1 MRNYL
6 IYIFLIILA
15 SCTRQNVSISLAEIE
30 NMVYESPD
38 SALQILRT
46 IPTESLSTD
55 YLRAEYSLLMATA
68 LDKNYIDVCNDSLA
82 MTAVQYYSKKPA
94 GMKLAR
100 SLYYLGLSYYYSG
113 DYNQAILEF
122 TKAERVAEK
131 HDSLYLGFVKVLQAD
146 TYNMTYNVVEQKNS
160 LQKALEVYQSLNQPY
175 YTNVA
180 KYNLAR
186 AYLNNKEYERADSLY
201 EALLSSDIDDRM
213 RGLAMADQSFLQVVK
228 DGGNIG
234 LALRNFTQLN
244 NLGLSLTPRHYW
256 AWAYALLLNGDKDLA
271 NGIINQI
278 GQIDTSGTAS
288 FWQYKIAKKDKQYI
302 AALKHLEDFMEKDA
316 VEVSQVLKQSL
327 SIAQRDYYHSQ
338 YEIFEYEAD
347 VRKLMVICLFSISLL
362 VFGSALLIVLKLK
375 KHQKEE
381 KIKYIQYAE
390 GIKRQLKD
398 FANDS
403 YSKLMHQYITSYKS
417 RYETI
422 GALFDQYVQFSGRVN
437 QEKLIY
443 RKVVSMIDELR
454 RDIEN
459 INGLEK
465 VLDQDLDGVMS
476 KLRSDL
482 PNLKEKDVALFTYSA
497 IGFDATIIS
506 HIMNTSV
513 NSVYIRKSRLKNTI
527 EEKASADNKNIFI
540 QLLSEK

>member
-1 MRNYL
+1 M

>member
-497 IGFDATIIS
+497 IGFDATII
-506 HIMNTSV
+506 
-513 NSVYIRKSRLKNTI
+513 
-527 EEKASADNKNIFI
+527 
-540 QLLSEK
+540 

>member
-234 LALRNFTQLN
+234 LALRNFTQ
-244 NLGLSLTPRHYW
+244 
-256 AWAYALLLNGDKDLA
+256 
-271 NGIINQI
+271 
-278 GQIDTSGTAS
+278 
-288 FWQYKIAKKDKQYI
+288 
-302 AALKHLEDFMEKDA
+302 
-316 VEVSQVLKQSL
+316 
-327 SIAQRDYYHSQ
+327 
-338 YEIFEYEAD
+338 
-347 VRKLMVICLFSISLL
+347 
-362 VFGSALLIVLKLK
+362 
-375 KHQKEE
+375 
-381 KIKYIQYAE
+381 
-390 GIKRQLKD
+390 
-398 FANDS
+398 
-403 YSKLMHQYITSYKS
+403 
-417 RYETI
+417 
-422 GALFDQYVQFSGRVN
+422 
-437 QEKLIY
+437 
-443 RKVVSMIDELR
+443 
-454 RDIEN
+454 
-459 INGLEK
+459 
-465 VLDQDLDGVMS
+465 
-476 KLRSDL
+476 
-482 PNLKEKDVALFTYSA
+482 
-497 IGFDATIIS
+497 
-506 HIMNTSV
+506 
-513 NSVYIRKSRLKNTI
+513 
-527 EEKASADNKNIFI
+527 
-540 QLLSEK
+540 

>member
-1 MRNYL
+1 M
-6 IYIFLIILA
+6 
-15 SCTRQNVSISLAEIE
+15 
-30 NMVYESPD
+30 
-38 SALQILRT
+38 
-46 IPTESLSTD
+46 
-55 YLRAEYSLLMATA
+55 
-68 LDKNYIDVCNDSLA
+68 
-82 MTAVQYYSKKPA
+82 
-94 GMKLAR
+94 
-100 SLYYLGLSYYYSG
+100 
-113 DYNQAILEF
+113 
-122 TKAERVAEK
+122 
-131 HDSLYLGFVKVLQAD
+131 
-146 TYNMTYNVVEQKNS
+146 
-160 LQKALEVYQSLNQPY
+160 
-175 YTNVA
+175 
-180 KYNLAR
+180 
-186 AYLNNKEYERADSLY
+186 
-201 EALLSSDIDDRM
+201 
-213 RGLAMADQSFLQVVK
+213 
-228 DGGNIG
+228 
-234 LALRNFTQLN
+234 
-244 NLGLSLTPRHYW
+244 
-256 AWAYALLLNGDKDLA
+256 LNGDKDLA

-327 SIAQRDYYHSQ
+327 SIAQRDYYQ

>member
-6 IYIFLIILA
+6 IYIYLIILA